1 MFLMKGRRAE
11 GKNVVGWMDL
21 GKAKYVGFPAA
32 AAAAAA
38 ADDDDDA
45 VPAESAAWV
54 HFQHAK

>member
-1 MFLMKGRRAE
+1 
-11 GKNVVGWMDL
+11 VVGWMDL

>member
-1 MFLMKGRRAE
+1 
-11 GKNVVGWMDL
+11 VVGWMDL

-38 ADDDDDA
+38 DDDDDDDDA